1 MFFRCV
7 QGMVTLANLMSHLTN
22 GKVQASDPV
31 EKVLY
36 RQIRKV
42 TLDTPLSRVSKFLET
57 DHFVLIVHTQKQ
69 CKRKIMIPVLFLAF
83 NSTALLI
90 KLFCYRQQCR
100 FCSEPRIYCWN
111 CHTHWFAELHDI
123 SWRHCRLGNLF
134 CKPVENLTLS
144 NIVVSFWVFFQETVH
159 VL

>member
-1 MFFRCV
+1 
-7 QGMVTLANLMSHLTN
+7 MVTLANLMSHLTN

-69 CKRKIMIPVLFLAF
+69 CKHNIMIAILILAF
-83 NSTALLI
+83 NSIPHKIILLQTTVQILLRTANLL
-90 KLFCYRQQCR
+90 L
-100 FCSEPRIYCWN
+100 
-111 CHTHWFAELHDI
+111 ELSHPLI
-123 SWRHCRLGNLF
+123 C
-134 CKPVENLTLS
+134 
-144 NIVVSFWVFFQETVH
+144 
-159 VL
+159 